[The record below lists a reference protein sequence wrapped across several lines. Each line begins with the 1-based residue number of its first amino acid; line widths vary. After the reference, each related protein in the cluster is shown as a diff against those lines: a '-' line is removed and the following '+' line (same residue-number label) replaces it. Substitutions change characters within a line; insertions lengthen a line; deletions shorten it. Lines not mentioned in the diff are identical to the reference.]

1 MERDPIQEME
11 KMIRSIHDRMSD
23 KAKPVLVRYPLI
35 FAFLV
40 TFGLA
45 SILHGFEL
53 LTDQMP
59 VFVENPHYLIIIGI
73 IVLLITGTL
82 YKKLDKGE

>member
-1 MERDPIQEME
+1 MERDPIQEIE
-11 KMIRSIHDRMSD
+11 RMIRGIHDQMAS
-23 KAKPVLVRYPLI
+23 KAKPVLTRYPLI

-53 LTDQMP
+53 FTDKMP
-59 VFVENPHYLIIIGI
+59 VFRQNPHYLVIIGI
-73 IVLLITGTL
+73 VVLLITGTL